1 MRYLV
6 FIAVLLFSFN
16 ADAFEIRIEDKAV
29 YDVAKADTPEKLEKG
44 LMFVKDLPQNKGM
57 WFDLRNYV
65 KPAMWMKDTYISLDM
80 LFVGCDFKI
89 VDIYQNAEPF
99 SLEKISS
106 EQDFCYVI
114 EINGGESAKHNL
126 QIGDKVL
133 IVVHHKTMLN

>member
-106 EQDFCYVI
+106 ERDFCYVI
-114 EINGGESAKHNL
+114 EINGGESAKHDL